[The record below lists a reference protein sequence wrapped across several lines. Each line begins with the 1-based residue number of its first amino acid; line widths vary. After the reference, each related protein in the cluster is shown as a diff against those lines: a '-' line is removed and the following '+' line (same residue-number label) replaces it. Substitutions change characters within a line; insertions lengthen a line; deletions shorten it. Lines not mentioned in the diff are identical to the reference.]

1 MWLITHT
8 VFCLSC
14 NVLQKKNQAA
24 TLNQLG
30 TFSRLTALHYTSEE
44 GIAAL
49 KAETHEIL
57 VLMED
62 AGTPM
67 AVPLIVPHILGAL
80 PGRFGNTKDTIT
92 GRLADITLE
101 EVFTLLEAKELTL
114 KREAELYRRD
124 KPAKR
129 QNQQQGGRRAGQWA
143 GGPPRRLAPLQG
155 AGSGEGSGAQ
165 HGGGGARNNANVKC
179 YNCHQMGHYARD
191 CREPDRRLGQDNP
204 NNNQNKRKAGGG
216 GYKGGQGGGKGGKR
230 PFKKVKFSPRPPQR
244 RVHFTQGGD
253 DVDRMDIDD
262 PPLQPPPP
270 PPRSAL
276 RNA

>member
-1 MWLITHT
+1 
-8 VFCLSC
+8 VYCLSFY
-14 NVLQKKNQAA
+14 VLQKKNQAA

-30 TFSRLTALHYTSEE
+30 TFSRLTALHYTTEG
-44 GIAAL
+44 GIAAV
-49 KAETHEIL
+49 KAETQEIL

-92 GRLADITLE
+92 SRLADISLE

-114 KREAELYRRD
+114 KREAELYRKD

-129 QNQQQGGRRAGQWA
+129 QHQQQGGRRAGQWA
-143 GGPPRRLAPLQG
+143 GGPPKRLAPMQG
-155 AGSGEGSGAQ
+155 DRSGEGSGAQ
-165 HGGGGARNNANVKC
+165 HGGGDRNANVKC
-179 YNCHQMGHYARD
+179 YNCQQMGHYARD
-191 CREPDRRLGQDNP
+191 CREPDRRLQNNP

-216 GYKGGQGGGKGGKR
+216 GHRGGHGGGRGGKR

-244 RVHFTQGGD
+244 RVHFTERE
-253 DVDRMDIDD
+253 DVEDRMDIDD

-270 PPRSAL
+270 PPRHTH